1 MNKEQQFEPK
11 ILFFVCKWCTYAAAD
26 LAGSSRLQYPPNIRI
41 IMMPCT
47 GKIDLTY
54 IFKAFKEKIDGVIV
68 SGCVKGQCHYIDGN
82 YQAEHRVNF
91 AKRIL
96 DEIGIGGERLEMHF
110 ISASMSTR
118 FVEVTKEFTEKIRK
132 LGPLRTRD
140 FDESLIEEDLSA

>member
-1 MNKEQQFEPK
+1 MVEEEFKPK

-54 IFKAFKEKIDGVIV
+54 IFKAFNEGIDGIIV
-68 SGCVKGQCHYIDGN
+68 SGCVKGQCHYLKGN
-82 YQAEHRVNF
+82 YQAENRVIF

-96 DEIGIGGERLEMHF
+96 ETIGINGERLEMDF
-110 ISASMSTR
+110 ISASMSTT
-118 FVEVTKEFTEKIRK
+118 FVDIAKRFTEKIK
-132 LGPLRTRD
+132 QLGPIYNLTKKVR
-140 FDESLIEEDLSA
+140 SKLVNIEA